1 MLLTKSINFR
11 LGLSVMPYQPA
22 QNDISSTT
30 VRVANKPQL
39 EFIQCY
45 RAFILIRMEDLMK
58 VIKEAN
64 SELETLIGDKD
75 KLMDEIANDEVK
87 LKDYIEKCNE
97 LATKYHERV
106 KDQVT
111 LEYFAQLMIL
121 DMQYNFMGGGALN
134 PNGDTVIQVG

>member
-1 MLLTKSINFR
+1 
-11 LGLSVMPYQPA
+11 MPYQPA

-45 RAFILIRMEDLMK
+45 RAFILIRMEDL
-58 VIKEAN
+58 
-64 SELETLIGDKD
+64 IGDKD

-87 LKDYIEKCNE
+87 IKDYIEKCNE